1 MERLTDINVIREVLS
16 RHGFTFSKAL
26 GQNFLINP
34 SVCPRMAD
42 AAVESVKV
50 THRTQTSGS
59 GNETIPPSSSKTNPP
74 PFTKGR
80 RRVGVIEI
88 GPGIGVLTREL
99 LQRADKV
106 VAVELDKRLLP
117 VLDETLGEFDN
128 LKVVNAD
135 VLELDLHRLIE
146 EEFDGMEVVVC
157 ANLPYYITSPVIMKL
172 LEDRLPISTITV
184 MVQKEAA
191 VRLCAQPGTR
201 DSSAITA
208 AVRYYCDPELLFH
221 VSAGSFMP
229 APKVDSAVIQ
239 LVLHEPAVHPKNEKT
254 FFAVIKGAFAQ
265 RRKTVLNSL
274 SSSLSLDKNTV
285 RDILRSAGVDEN
297 ARAERLT
304 LEHFSAVSDA
314 VDEME

>member
-1 MERLTDINVIREVLS
+1 MERLTDISTVKDILG

-34 SVCPRMAD
+34 SVCPRMAE
-42 AAVESVKV
+42 AAVGTKNPN
-50 THRTQTSGS
+50 TSC
-59 GNETIPPSSSKTNPP
+59 
-74 PFTKGR
+74 
-80 RRVGVIEI
+80 GVLEI
-88 GPGIGVLTREL
+88 GPGIGVLTKEL

-135 VLELDLHRLIE
+135 VLELDLHRLIA
-146 EEFDGMEVVVC
+146 EEFEGMDVVVC

-172 LEDRLPISTITV
+172 LEDRLPIRSITV

-191 VRLCAQPGTR
+191 TRLCAEPGTR
-201 DSSAITA
+201 DSSAITV
-208 AVRYYCDPELLFH
+208 AVRYYCDPEQLFK
-221 VSAGSFMP
+221 VSSGSFMP

-239 LVLHEPAVHPKNEKT
+239 LRLHEPLVHPKNEST
-254 FFAVIKGAFAQ
+254 FFKVIKGAFSQ
-265 RRKTVLNSL
+265 RRKTVLNAL
-274 SSSLSLDKNTV
+274 SSSLSLDKTAV
-285 RDILRSAGVDEN
+285 RDILKAAGVDEN

-304 LEHFSAVSDA
+304 LEDFANISDA
-314 VDEME
+314 VDDGRI